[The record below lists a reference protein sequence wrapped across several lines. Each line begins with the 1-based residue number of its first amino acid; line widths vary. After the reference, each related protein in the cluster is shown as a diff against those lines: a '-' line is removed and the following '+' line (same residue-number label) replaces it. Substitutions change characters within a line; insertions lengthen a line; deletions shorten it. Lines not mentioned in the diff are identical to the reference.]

1 LRTPTRTTPTTWTA
15 RTPGTRTKAIPTRT
29 TQTRSAEALR
39 RCIEPV
45 EEREFLADYWERRPL
60 VVPRDEPGRYD
71 DLLTAEEVER
81 LLESGGLRFPAFRL
95 VRADEKLKPADYLV
109 DVSWRPVPFSGMAD
123 VGKVAAEFDR
133 GATLVLQGLHH
144 WWPALAAFCRSLE
157 ASLEHPA
164 QCNAYYTPRSAQ
176 GLAVHHDTH
185 DVFCLQVSGE
195 KRWLVYEPAWE
206 LPLKDQRYKEEMGR
220 PGEPVLDVTL
230 APGDMLYLPR
240 GWLHA
245 AKTSDADSLHL
256 TIGVNVY
263 TWLDAFRAALDLCAR
278 EVEFRRSAGSG
289 DADALLERLAARLS
303 PTDVRRRKRRKL
315 VRSRRPV
322 LDGQIEQQ
330 RLLRELDAN
339 TELERRP
346 TVLVDLAA
354 SGTPRLSFEGKS
366 LEFPVH
372 GREELQFI
380 LEADGPFRVADLPGA
395 LDEDG
400 RLVLVARL
408 VREGLLRI
416 NP

>member
-1 LRTPTRTTPTTWTA
+1 LRTRTRTTPTTWTA
-15 RTPGTRTKAIPTRT
+15 RTPEIRTKAIPTPT
-29 TQTRSAEALR
+29 TRTRSADALR
-39 RCIEPV
+39 RCVEPV
-45 EEREFLADYWERRPL
+45 EEREFLTEYWERRPL

-95 VRADEKLKPADYLV
+95 VRSDEKLKPPDYLV

-123 VGKVAAEFDR
+123 VAKVAAEFDR

-144 WWPALAAFCRSLE
+144 WWPPLAAFCRSLE
-157 ASLEHPA
+157 SSLGHPA
-164 QCNAYYTPRSAQ
+164 QCNSYYTPRAAQ

-195 KRWLVYEPAWE
+195 KRWLVYEPALE
-206 LPLKDQRYKEEMGR
+206 LPLKNQRYTKELGE
-220 PGEPVLDVTL
+220 PGDPVLDVTL
-230 APGDMLYLPR
+230 AAGDLLYLPR

-245 AKTSDADSLHL
+245 ATTSDTDSLHL

-263 TWLDAFRAALDLCAR
+263 TWLDAFRGALDSCTR
-278 EVEFRRSAGSG
+278 DVEFRRSAESG
-289 DADALLERLAARLS
+289 DVKDLLQRLAARLS
-303 PTDVRRRKRRKL
+303 PDDVRRRKRRKL
-315 VRSRRPV
+315 VRSRRSV
-322 LDGQIEQQ
+322 LDGQIEQL
-330 RLLRELDAN
+330 RLLRELHTH

-346 TVLVDLAA
+346 TVLADLTVSDTA
-354 SGTPRLSFEGKS
+354 RLTFEGKS
-366 LEFPVH
+366 LDFPAH
-372 GREELQFI
+372 AREELQFI
-380 LEADGPFRVADLPGA
+380 LAADEPFRLADLPGS

-400 RLVLVARL
+400 RIVLVTRL